1 METRPKWAIALVMMV
16 LGLLISTQF
25 RVQQKATSDPSRLRA
40 EELAVELSIK
50 EEELQAASERVAEL
64 ERQVA
69 ELQESLSSIAPV
81 PREDTTNLKILA
93 GSLEVT
99 GPGVVVL
106 LSEKPEALEAKN
118 RVSDEDIW
126 RVLNEL
132 FVAGAEAASVNG
144 QRVTSVT
151 GIRNVGG
158 RILVNQTMIAS
169 PVEIQAVG
177 DPVVLEASLKLRG
190 GVTELLDRWGINV
203 TISKS
208 ESLVI
213 PATRTTPVLHYAKP
227 VESKTP

>member
-1 METRPKWAIALVMMV
+1 MGNKPKWAIAFVMMV
-16 LGLLISTQF
+16 LGLLLSTQF
-25 RVQQKATSDPSRLRA
+25 RVQQQATSDAGRLRA
-40 EELAVELSIK
+40 DELARELSIK
-50 EEELQAASERVAEL
+50 EEELEAASERVAEL

-69 ELQESLSSIAPV
+69 ELQRSLSSVSPAPA
-81 PREDTTNLKILA
+81 EDSTDLRILA
-93 GSLEVT
+93 GNLEVT
-99 GPGVVVL
+99 GPGVIVL

-144 QRVTSVT
+144 QRVTSIT

-177 DPVVLEASLKLRG
+177 DPVVLDASLKLRG
-190 GVTELLDRWGINV
+190 GVIELLDRWGINV

-208 ESLVI
+208 DSLII

-227 VESKTP
+227 VEKKTP